1 MTIEMLE
8 LDDVDAPFKKN
19 ATYADLYTIPETW
32 VGEIIHGDL
41 YAFPRPRS
49 IHSRALTRLM
59 QALAPYDDD
68 ESPDGWIILH
78 DMEIWFGKNLL
89 VPDVCGWR
97 RSRMP
102 EMPDVT
108 VMKLAPDWVCEGLSP
123 STVRLDKGPKRE
135 IYAKGGVGHIWF
147 ADPALK
153 TIDVLE
159 LTGKTY
165 NFVRTAAGDEK
176 AKLAP
181 FPQPIDLS
189 RLWER

>member
-1 MTIEMLE
+1 MLE
-8 LDDVDAPFKKN
+8 SEDVDAPFKKN
-19 ATYADLYTIPETW
+19 ATYADLYTIPENW

-78 DMEIWFGKNLL
+78 DVEIWFGKNLL

-97 RSRMP
+97 RRRMP

-108 VMKLAPDWVCEGLSP
+108 VMKLAPDWVCEGLSA

-165 NFVRTAAGDEK
+165 NFVRTATEK

-189 RLWER
+189 RLWQR